1 MRFAW
6 GRRLHTCQLVSTFKS
21 YSSVLPFN
29 SLTGSEDPNR
39 NIVSVL
45 GTTSGESAGISKV
58 EELRAATT
66 FGRPEA
72 QLSQAAHDLKVGEEE
87 VAAC

>member
-1 MRFAW
+1 M
-6 GRRLHTCQLVSTFKS
+6 
-21 YSSVLPFN
+21 
-29 SLTGSEDPNR
+29 
-39 NIVSVL
+39 SVL

-87 VAAC
+87 VAAYQSNKFSRTNPKILTTSTAWRVSSIMSTAGKLG